1 MGHCVCYPSYKHYV
15 MNRIK
20 LFFWALP
27 VLFVLASCSK
37 NVERNLDGDEKPLY
51 ITKADDNTDFSSYN
65 TFSLADSV
73 AVISN
78 NQLEERVRTDYDAA
92 FISAIA
98 AEMQARGFTRVGH
111 DQTPDLGIMISRVYN
126 DFTGIIDY
134 SYYWGGYGG
143 YWDPYYWGYPGYDYY
158 FPPLY
163 GTYTVTEGGVAI
175 DMFDL
180 KNAAGSNQ
188 LRQVWSGLVR
198 GTGTFTTGR
207 VSSHAKALF
216 DQSPYI
222 AN

>member
-1 MGHCVCYPSYKHYV
+1 MSI
-15 MNRIK
+15 IK
-20 LFFWALP
+20 LFCIAIHGF
-27 VLFVLASCSK
+27 FVLASCTK
-37 NVERNLDGDEKPLY
+37 DAVRNLDAGEKPLY
-51 ITKADDNTDFSSYN
+51 ITKPASSTDFSTYA

-78 NQLEERVRTDYDAA
+78 NQLIERAREDYDMA
-92 FISAIA
+92 IIDAIA
-98 AEMQARGFTRVGH
+98 AEMQSRGFTRVGH
-111 DQTPDLGIMISRVYN
+111 DETPDLGISISRIYN

-134 SYYWGGYGG
+134 SDYWGGYSG

-158 FPPLY
+158 FPPVY
-163 GTYTVTEGGVAI
+163 GTYTVTEGGLAV

-198 GTGTFTTGR
+198 GTGTFTTARTAG
-207 VSSHAKALF
+207 HAKALF
-216 DQSPYI
+216 EQSPYI

>member
-1 MGHCVCYPSYKHYV
+1 MSRITLLAGALVISVV
-15 MNRIK
+15 M
-20 LFFWALP
+20 
-27 VLFVLASCSK
+27 ASCSK
-37 NVERNLDGDEKPLY
+37 DVEKNLDGDEKPLY
-51 ITKADDNTDFSSYN
+51 ITKATDNTDFSGFS

-92 FISAIA
+92 FINAVA
-98 AEMQARGFTRVGH
+98 AEMETRGYTRVGH
-111 DQTPDLGIMISRVYN
+111 DQNPDLGISISRIYN

-134 SYYWGGYGG
+134 SSYWGGYGG

-163 GTYTVTEGGVAI
+163 GTYTVTEGAVAI

-180 KNAAGSNQ
+180 KNAASNNQ
-188 LRQVWSGLVR
+188 ISQVWSGLVR
-198 GTGTFTTGR
+198 GTGTFVAGR
-207 VSSHAKALF
+207 VAAHASALF

-222 AN
+222 NR

>member
-1 MGHCVCYPSYKHYV
+1 

-20 LFFWALP
+20 LLYFIAPAFFALQ
-27 VLFVLASCSK
+27 SCVK
-37 NVERNLDGDEKPLY
+37 DAVDNLDADEKPLY
-51 ITKADDNTDFSSYN
+51 ITKADTNVDFSSYA

-78 NQLEERVRTDYDAA
+78 NQLIERVRTEYDAA
-92 FISAIA
+92 FINAIA
-98 AEMQARGFTRVGH
+98 SQMESRGFTRVAHG
-111 DQTPDLGIMISRVYN
+111 DSPDLGISISRIYN

-134 SYYWGGYGG
+134 SSYWGGYND

-158 FPPLY
+158 FPPMY
-163 GTYTVTEGGVAI
+163 GTYTVTEGAVAI

-198 GTGTFTTGR
+198 GSGTFAGGR
-207 VSSHAKALF
+207 VNRHAELLF
-216 DQSPYI
+216 EQSPYLQR
-222 AN
+222 